1 MINLTTCYPGRADRW
16 PPLYPVVMA
25 PFLLGVW
32 YAAQNPCDTFFE
44 RKRLFFLEI
53 RHCHFHHMIYCI
65 SQEALQLDYL
75 SAMGPLMP
83 FVVSSSQGKGYYRQR
98 FRVCSMDVMFENA
111 SNQNLAP
118 QIIVGS
124 TAVFG
129 DDNCCPH
136 FVCIVC
142 IYHHP
147 GIERRLHLPVPPL
160 GCVRGEPTSRTR

>member
-1 MINLTTCYPGRADRW
+1 MLSWKSRQVATIVPGCDGTISSRCMVCCSKSVRYILRKETIVLSRDSSL
-16 PPLYPVVMA
+16 PLSSY
-25 PFLLGVW
+25 
-32 YAAQNPCDTFFE
+32 
-44 RKRLFFLEI
+44 
-53 RHCHFHHMIYCI
+53 I

-75 SAMGPLMP
+75 SAMGPLIP
-83 FVVSSSQGKGYYRQR
+83 FVVSSSQGKGYYRRR
-98 FRVCSMDVMFENA
+98 FRVCSMDVMFANA

-129 DDNCCPH
+129 DDNFRPH